1 MYLDMPYIGN
11 PIQGD
16 LLKKR
21 IVAQIIIIALLMG
34 SLGNILVTT
43 NVYDD
48 VLERIVNVICLSCV
62 KLEPRTR
69 LGFTF
74 DTATGEPHPTFVLEN
89 LSNGPVFLHY
99 RTDVCAACDDMEP
112 ILHDIFNVS
121 YDIKDEFYKTILFD
135 DSEVTFI
142 HINLD
147 HTTEKKRNSFHI
159 YDKDNIN
166 GVPMFTIVT
175 LGYHPA
181 FVKPYYATG
190 YGFLGQ
196 DDPEEAGL
204 VIQDIIE
211 DASTT
216 YNQNRDGYIP

>member
-1 MYLDMPYIGN
+1 MM
-11 PIQGD
+11 
-16 LLKKR
+16 KKR
-21 IVAQIIIIALLMG
+21 IVAQIIIIVILMG
-34 SLGNILVTT
+34 SLGDMLVTT
-43 NVYDD
+43 DVYDD
-48 VLERIVNVICLSCV
+48 VLERIVTVICLSCV

-69 LGFTF
+69 LDFTF
-74 DTATGEPHPTFVLEN
+74 DTATGDPHPQFVLEN
-89 LSNGPVFLHY
+89 LSKGPVFLHY

-112 ILHDIFNVS
+112 VLRDVFNVS
-121 YDIKDEFYKTILFD
+121 YDITEEFYKTIIFGD
-135 DSEVTFI
+135 TNVTFI

-147 HTTEKKRNSFHI
+147 HTSETKKNSFQI

-196 DDPEEAGL
+196 DNPEDAGL
-204 VIQDIIE
+204 VIKDMID

-216 YNQNRDGYIP
+216 YHQNREGYTP

>member
-1 MYLDMPYIGN
+1 MPHIGN
-11 PIQGD
+11 QIQGD
-16 LLKKR
+16 IMQKR
-21 IVAQIIIIALLMG
+21 IVAQIIIIAILMG
-34 SLGNILVTT
+34 SLGDMLVTT
-43 NVYDD
+43 DVYDD
-48 VLERIVNVICLSCV
+48 VLERIVTVICLSCV

-69 LGFTF
+69 LDFTF
-74 DTATGEPHPTFVLEN
+74 DTATGEPHPQFVLEN
-89 LSNGPVFLHY
+89 LSKGPVFLHY
-99 RTDVCAACDDMEP
+99 RTDVCPACDDMEP
-112 ILHDIFNVS
+112 ILHDVFNVS
-121 YDIKDEFYKTILFD
+121 YDIREGFHKTILFGD
-135 DSEVTFI
+135 TSVTFI

-147 HTTEKKRNSFHI
+147 HTREKKRESFQI

-196 DDPEEAGL
+196 ENPEDAGL
-204 VIQDIIE
+204 VIQDMID

-216 YNQNRDGYIP
+216 YHQNRDGYTP

>member
-1 MYLDMPYIGN
+1 MMH
-11 PIQGD
+11 
-16 LLKKR
+16 KR
-21 IVAQIIIIALLMG
+21 LVAQIIIIVILMG
-34 SLGNILVTT
+34 SLGNMLTT
-43 NVYDD
+43 TDVYDD
-48 VLERIVNVICLSCV
+48 VLERIVTVICLSCV

-69 LGFTF
+69 LDFTF
-74 DTATGEPHPTFVLEN
+74 DTATGEVHPQFVLEN
-89 LSNGPVFLHY
+89 LSKGPVFLHY

-112 ILHDIFNVS
+112 VLRDIFNVS
-121 YDIKDEFYKTILFD
+121 YDITEEFDKTILFGD
-135 DSEVTFI
+135 TSVTFI

-147 HTTEKKRNSFHI
+147 HASEEKRNSFHI

-175 LGYHPA
+175 LGYDSA

-196 DDPEEAGL
+196 ENPEDAGL
-204 VIQDIIE
+204 VIQDMID

-216 YNQNRDGYIP
+216 YHQNRDGYRP

>member
-1 MYLDMPYIGN
+1 MM
-11 PIQGD
+11 
-16 LLKKR
+16 KKR
-21 IVAQIIIIALLMG
+21 IVAQIIIIVILMG
-34 SLGNILVTT
+34 SLGDMLVTT
-43 NVYDD
+43 DVYDD
-48 VLERIVNVICLSCV
+48 VLERIVTVICLSCV

-69 LGFTF
+69 LDFTF
-74 DTATGEPHPTFVLEN
+74 DTATGDPHPQFVLEN
-89 LSNGPVFLHY
+89 LSKGPVFLHY

-112 ILHDIFNVS
+112 VLRDVFNVN
-121 YDIKDEFYKTILFD
+121 YGITEEFYKTIIFGD
-135 DSEVTFI
+135 TNVTFI

-147 HTTEKKRNSFHI
+147 HTSETKKNSFQI

-196 DDPEEAGL
+196 DNPEDAGL
-204 VIQDIIE
+204 VIKDMID

-216 YNQNRDGYIP
+216 YHQNREGYTP

>member
-1 MYLDMPYIGN
+1 MM
-11 PIQGD
+11 
-16 LLKKR
+16 KKR
-21 IVAQIIIIALLMG
+21 LVAQIIIIVILMG
-34 SLGNILVTT
+34 SLGDMLVTT
-43 NVYDD
+43 DVYDD
-48 VLERIVNVICLSCV
+48 VLERIVTVICLSCV

-69 LGFTF
+69 LDFTF
-74 DTATGEPHPTFVLEN
+74 DTATGDPHPQFVLEN
-89 LSNGPVFLHY
+89 LSKGPVFLHY

-112 ILHDIFNVS
+112 VLRDVFNVN
-121 YDIKDEFYKTILFD
+121 YGITEEFYKTIIFGD
-135 DSEVTFI
+135 TNVTFI

-147 HTTEKKRNSFHI
+147 HTSETKKNSFQI

-196 DDPEEAGL
+196 DNPEDAGL
-204 VIQDIIE
+204 VIKDMID

-216 YNQNRDGYIP
+216 YHQNREGYTP